1 MRQPDINRVKKA
13 REHLKAA
20 TTILSNIKW
29 ENQNSVESYLINET
43 KSQIQDADSTMMDL
57 LNIQDNDREA

>member
-13 REHLKAA
+13 MEHLKAA

-29 ENQNSVESYLINET
+29 ENQNSMESYLISET
-43 KSQIQDADSTMMDL
+43 KSQIQDADTTMMDL